1 MALDGITVSCIK
13 KEMTD
18 ALAGGFI
25 TKVAQPEKD
34 ELMLAVKNNGT
45 TYRLVIS
52 ANPSLPLI
60 YISDKNK
67 QSPASAPA
75 FCMLLR
81 KHIGSGRITQ
91 ITQPSLERVL
101 IMHIEHRNELGDM
114 CEKKLIIELMGK
126 HSNIIFTDNDG
137 NILDSIKRIPASISS
152 VREVLPGRK
161 YFIPQTEKKADP
173 FEVTEGDF
181 SEIIFSKNA
190 SLSKAIY
197 TSLTGF
203 SPMAAEE
210 IAARAS
216 IDSDRFA
223 PDITPSERA
232 HIFHTFE
239 LFISDIKSGTYSPA
253 IYFKN
258 GAPAEFSVFESQL
271 YKDFDKKD
279 FDCVFDLLFSY
290 YAQKEAVSR
299 IRQKSAD
306 LRKIVSTVLERNV
319 KKLQLQQKQLKDT
332 EKRDKYR
339 IYGELINTYGY
350 GLEEGADKLE
360 ATDYYSGKDV
370 VIPLDPTLTPLEN
383 SKKYFDRYTKLK
395 RTFEAVTEQVEETS
409 GDIEHLESIRTALD
423 TADDEADLMQISD
436 ELKEYGYIKKKAQG
450 KKDKRA
456 KAKPMHFVSS
466 DGYDIYVGKN
476 NYQNDELT
484 FSTPYNYDW
493 WFHAKGTP
501 GSHVVVKSKEAVPP
515 DSTFEEAGRL
525 AAYFSKGRQA
535 SKTEVDYTLRRNIKK
550 PAKAKPGFVVYYT
563 NYSMMSEPDIEGLHR
578 VDE

>member
-173 FEVTEGDF
+173 FEVTEDDF
-181 SEIIFSKNA
+181 SKIIFSKNA

-197 TSLTGF
+197 TSL
-203 SPMAAEE
+203 
-210 IAARAS
+210 
-216 IDSDRFA
+216 
-223 PDITPSERA
+223 
-232 HIFHTFE
+232 
-239 LFISDIKSGTYSPA
+239 
-253 IYFKN
+253 
-258 GAPAEFSVFESQL
+258 
-271 YKDFDKKD
+271 KDF
-279 FDCVFDLLFSY
+279 
-290 YAQKEAVSR
+290 
-299 IRQKSAD
+299 RQW
-306 LRKIVSTVLERNV
+306 LPRRLP
-319 KKLQLQQKQLKDT
+319 Q
-332 EKRDKYR
+332 
-339 IYGELINTYGY
+339 
-350 GLEEGADKLE
+350 
-360 ATDYYSGKDV
+360 
-370 VIPLDPTLTPLEN
+370 
-383 SKKYFDRYTKLK
+383 
-395 RTFEAVTEQVEETS
+395 
-409 GDIEHLESIRTALD
+409 EH
-423 TADDEADLMQISD
+423 
-436 ELKEYGYIKKKAQG
+436 
-450 KKDKRA
+450 
-456 KAKPMHFVSS
+456 P
-466 DGYDIYVGKN
+466 
-476 NYQNDELT
+476 
-484 FSTPYNYDW
+484 
-493 WFHAKGTP
+493 
-501 GSHVVVKSKEAVPP
+501 
-515 DSTFEEAGRL
+515 
-525 AAYFSKGRQA
+525 
-535 SKTEVDYTLRRNIKK
+535 
-550 PAKAKPGFVVYYT
+550 
-563 NYSMMSEPDIEGLHR
+563 
-578 VDE
+578 